1 MVPRPLQK
9 LGGDFPLV
17 STVGDKEFDS
27 NLSYLLILI
36 KACSI
41 LVYTHFTWFF
51 CPFDPGC

>member
-17 STVGDKEFDS
+17 STVGDREFDS

-51 CPFDPGC
+51 CPFYPGC